1 MTIVNDDSSIF
12 SEQSFQLID
21 DARGVIYNRRMFII
35 QATGLESSAN
45 KDFQNDNDVTKTKN
59 YFNIYNIF
67 SEVLMRLGEDGI
79 QPVKRYPLIK
89 PENREYKG
97 RHDTKHNNTQH
108 NGIQRDNKKIRH
120 SA

>member
-1 MTIVNDDSSIF
+1 
-12 SEQSFQLID
+12 
-21 DARGVIYNRRMFII
+21 MFII

-79 QPVKRYPLIK
+79 
-89 PENREYKG
+89 
-97 RHDTKHNNTQH
+97 
-108 NGIQRDNKKIRH
+108 
-120 SA
+120 